1 MLALP
6 LLLIVGTLGAEPEAT
21 LLNFTQANCGHCR
34 AMEPVLAQLEAT
46 GLPIQTINV
55 EQHPEMVQRF
65 KVAGTPTFIMLV
77 AGREAGRQVGTASV
91 EKLQSLFPASSAGA
105 DVRGQSPESSN
116 SIGNRLGGMFGK
128 GAKPAASANA
138 ASPANTAPPG
148 GDPFARQ
155 QPSTRES
162 YEPAIPDHAVSAAAV
177 PVGEVDP
184 RGRAMAAAVRLKVR
198 DADGHSV
205 GTGTIIDTHGDEAVL
220 ITCGHIFRASQGK
233 GQIQVDLFH
242 PQPRTVPGKLL
253 DYDLERDIALVS
265 ISPGA
270 GTVAAVVAPEGL
282 VLNKND
288 EAFNIGCNQGE
299 DPSLRATKITGINR
313 YQGPPNI
320 ESAGHPVNGRSGG
333 GLFSRDGYLIG
344 VCNFAD
350 EAGNEGVYAAMG
362 TIHWQLERV
371 GLTALYQ
378 PQVNAVAHVATPEPG
393 SNEQN
398 SPAPPVGSLATTASS
413 ETAGD
418 TEIICIVRSKSNP
431 SAKGQVLVIDRASQQ
446 LMQQLAAASLDP
458 TAAADLALQADLRSS
473 AVPAPRNLGP
483 VVRGQSRH

>member
-6 LLLIVGTLGAEPEAT
+6 LLLVIGTLGAEPEAM

-46 GLPIQTINV
+46 GLPVQSINV

-65 KVAGTPTFIMLV
+65 KVAGTPTFIVLV
-77 AGREAGRQVGTASV
+77 AGRETGRQVGTASV
-91 EKLQSLFPASSAGA
+91 EKLQSLFPQSSAA
-105 DVRGQSPESSN
+105 TDVRGQSPEGN
-116 SIGNRLGGMFGK
+116 QIGQSLGGLFGK
-128 GAKPAASANA
+128 GAKPA
-138 ASPANTAPPG
+138 SPPGNSAPPG
-148 GDPFARQ
+148 GDPFTQRQ
-155 QPSTRES
+155 PGASGHIDPGFADRAAPPT
-162 YEPAIPDHAVSAAAV
+162 EPA
-177 PVGEVDP
+177 GNEVDP
-184 RGRAMAAAVRLKVR
+184 RGRAMASAVRLKVR
-198 DADGHSV
+198 DAEGQSV

-242 PQPRTVPGKLL
+242 PQPRTIAGKLL

-299 DPSLRATKITGINR
+299 DPSLRPTKITGINR

-333 GLFSRDGYLIG
+333 GLFSREGYLIG

-362 TIHWQLERV
+362 TIHWQLARV
-371 GLTALYQ
+371 GLTELYQ
-378 PQVNAVAHVATPEPG
+378 PQVVAAAEVATPEQRGYEP
-393 SNEQN
+393 ST
-398 SPAPPVGSLATTASS
+398 PAPSTGSLATADAN
-413 ETAGD
+413 TAGD

-473 AVPAPRNLGP
+473 AVAAPRNMGP